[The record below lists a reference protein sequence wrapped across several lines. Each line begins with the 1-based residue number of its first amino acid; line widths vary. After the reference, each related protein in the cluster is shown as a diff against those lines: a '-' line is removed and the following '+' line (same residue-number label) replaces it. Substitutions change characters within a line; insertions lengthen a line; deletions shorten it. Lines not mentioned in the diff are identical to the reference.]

1 MYVHEHSLTWPVRE
15 QWHLLYDLDID
26 AAHIWSS
33 LNYHHAPLLFLIP
46 RSCIDDPI
54 RSAFLW
60 AVMDGVTGFAL
71 GRIAMALSRHATHAY
86 SAWFPLGVMAWYVS
100 FSANRSFLFNP
111 YAISACVAKTM
122 SSLRT
127 CLTVLSVLKA
137 VEASPRWMAFVH
149 TLNCLLFTTP
159 LLLTPALWLLG
170 CDTYAAFGAWRSTF
184 GLRQSDAW
192 VRTR

>member
-1 MYVHEHSLTWPVRE
+1 
-15 QWHLLYDLDID
+15 
-26 AAHIWSS
+26 
-33 LNYHHAPLLFLIP
+33 
-46 RSCIDDPI
+46 
-54 RSAFLW
+54 
-60 AVMDGVTGFAL
+60 MDGVTGFAL

-100 FSANRSFLFNP
+100 FTANRSFLFNP